1 MPAASQHPSARP
13 AAQAAGIRRAG
24 RRQAIA
30 SGRRI
35 GDDGRGADDGSCAF
49 KACRSRTTEH
59 ARPAV
64 AGAASRSGG
73 AKADRLTDWR
83 EAFGQRRLTGARLE
97 AHCLQLGIPFLS
109 CFTSPVREAKGHA
122 RFGTTRLTP

>member
-35 GDDGRGADDGSCAF
+35 GDD
-49 KACRSRTTEH
+49 
-59 ARPAV
+59 V
-64 AGAASRSGG
+64 AGAYDNGELRFQGLISAASSMVPNSSARLLTMAEMVCASSGVSRPAPTSSSRS
-73 AKADRLTDWR
+73 A
-83 EAFGQRRLTGARLE
+83 
-97 AHCLQLGIPFLS
+97 
-109 CFTSPVREAKGHA
+109 
-122 RFGTTRLTP
+122 